1 MSRARPA
8 RTIGAM
14 RSSHAAR
21 RRSPALILA
30 VPLALALILTL
41 FAWPSARLEP
51 RDLPVGVAGPA
62 QATKAVDQRLAADPG
77 AFDVHRYA
85 TADQAREAIQDR
97 QIYGAFVAGA
107 DGMTLL
113 TASAASASVA
123 NALSHAAAGT
133 GAKATT
139 DAEVQDV
146 VAAKPAT
153 TALPS
158 SVLPLII
165 GGSLTAAL
173 ALALAGSALG
183 RAALLGTGALLGGI
197 AATAIVQGWLGV
209 VDGDAAANAGALSLM
224 ILAIGATVAGLQALL
239 GHVGTAIG
247 VFTMVFVGNPFSG
260 IGSAPELLPEP
271 VGAIGR
277 LLPPGAG
284 GNLLRSTGLFDGA
297 GAGGHAAVLAAW
309 AVAGLAAL
317 GLAGM
322 RAKRAGAGV
331 VADAGAPAAPAPAAA

>member
-1 MSRARPA
+1 MWRARAA
-8 RTIGAM
+8 RTIGTM
-14 RSSHAAR
+14 HTDTPAR

-62 QATKAVDQRLAADPG
+62 QATTAVDQRLAADPG
-77 AFDVHRYA
+77 AFDVHHYA

-97 QIYGAFVAGA
+97 EIYGAFVPGA

-113 TASAASASVA
+113 TASAASSSVA
-123 NALSHAAAGT
+123 NALNHAAADT
-133 GAKATT
+133 GAKDPTGAQ
-139 DAEVQDV
+139 VQDV
-146 VAAKPAT
+146 VAAKSAT

-173 ALALAGSALG
+173 ALALAGSVLG
-183 RAALLGTGALLGGI
+183 RAALLGTGALLGGVV
-197 AATAIVQGWLGV
+197 ATAITQGWLGV
-209 VDGDAAANAGALSLM
+209 IDGDPAANAGALGLM

-247 VFTMVFVGNPFSG
+247 VFTMVFIGNPFSG

-271 VGAIGR
+271 VGAIGQ

-284 GNLLRSTGLFDGA
+284 GNLVRSTGLFDGA
-297 GAGGHAAVLAAW
+297 GAGGHVAVLAAW
-309 AVAGLAAL
+309 ALVGLALL
-317 GLAGM
+317 GLAGL
-322 RAKRAGAGV
+322 RARRAAT
-331 VADAGAPAAPAPAAA
+331 AHAAPDAGMLAAPAPA